1 MLTDII
7 ILAGGF
13 GERLWPASTAD
24 YPKQFLAVNDD
35 LSFLQSAVSRALALH
50 PTGKII
56 IATRYGIHEE
66 IATQCLQLSEKVN
79 ACSKQKIQQDLIIL
93 VEPQS
98 KHTAAPIVLSCYILK
113 LLNHDI
119 SHNVLV
125 LTSDHIISPVESFI
139 ADVTKAFMAVQ
150 KDYFVTFGI
159 KPRCPSSAYGYIQ
172 IDELKPSPAGAK
184 IKTFKE
190 KPDQNT
196 AIKYFSSPHYW
207 WNSGMFAFNC
217 DFFLNEL
224 KQCTP
229 EIAEVFDDNIN
240 TSFLPLEDVHGIP
253 AIMHW
258 NEMINAYNVVPAI
271 ALDVAVAEKTKY
283 AYMVPASFEW
293 DDVGT
298 WDAFARYAV
307 DKTPCALIDSMNCF
321 VYSDMP
327 VAVCG
332 VNDINVII
340 KNGIALI
347 MKKNQDLLIKEA
359 IRKLK

>member
-13 GERLWPASTAD
+13 GERLWPASTAES
-24 YPKQFLAVNDD
+24 PKQFLTINDGF
-35 LSFLQSAVSRALALH
+35 SFLQSAVLRALALH
-50 PTGKII
+50 PIGKII
-56 IATRYGIHEE
+56 IATRYGIHET

-79 ACSKQKIQQDLIIL
+79 EYGKQKIQQDLIIL
-93 VEPQS
+93 VEPQA
-98 KHTAAPIVLSCYILK
+98 KHTAAPVVLSCYILK

-125 LTSDHIISPVESFI
+125 LTSDHIISPVEYFI
-139 ADVTKAFMAVQ
+139 EDVTKAFVAVQ

-159 KPRCPSSAYGYIQ
+159 KPRSPSSAYGYIQ
-172 IDELKPSPAGAK
+172 IDELMPSSTGAE

-190 KPDQNT
+190 KPDHNT
-196 AIKYFSSPHYW
+196 AVKYFSSPYYW

-224 KQCTP
+224 KQCSP
-229 EIAEVFDDNIN
+229 EIAAVFDNSIN
-240 TSFLPLEDVHGIP
+240 TSFLPLEAVCGIP
-253 AIMHW
+253 AIIHW
-258 NEMINAYNVVPAI
+258 KEMINAYNIVPPI

-283 AYMVPASFEW
+283 AYMIPASFEW

-298 WDAFARYAV
+298 WDSFARYAV
-307 DKTPCALIDSMNCF
+307 DRMPCALIDSMNCF
-321 VYSDMP
+321 VYSDIP

-340 KNGIALI
+340 KNGVALI

-359 IRKLK
+359 IKQLE